1 MTRPLPTPTRPTK
14 PTLSSVAR
22 EAGVSK
28 STVSKV
34 LNRRPNISPDTR
46 AHVEEVI
53 ERLGYVPS
61 TGPRL
66 GSALRQVNIVFDTLI
81 NVHSLQVLDSVVAA
95 AAQTGI
101 DVVVNVL
108 KHPHPE
114 DATPLGSGWAKG
126 LVAKGSVGVI
136 VVTSELTPQQRRL
149 FRQESL
155 GVVVIDPINP
165 LDDDTISVGSTNFAG
180 GVQATRHLL
189 ELGHRR
195 IAFAGGPPNSSAS
208 RERLQAFRS
217 TLEAAGIEPDQRH
230 IVEFGFQFEAGLSM
244 TNTLLDTP
252 EPPTAIFAGSDTIAL
267 GALEAARER
276 GIRVPDELSI
286 IGFDDT
292 YAAAMSAPPLTTIR
306 QPLSDIGRVALR
318 TLLQLTRG
326 ERPDSRHIQLAT
338 RLVVRE
344 STGAPT
350 SDQPINS

>member
-1 MTRPLPTPTRPTK
+1 M
-14 PTLSSVAR
+14 
-22 EAGVSK
+22 SK

-34 LNRRPNISPDTR
+34 LNRRPNISPETR
-46 AHVEEVI
+46 AQVEAVI

-66 GSALRQVNIVFDTLI
+66 GSELRQVNIVFDTLI

-95 AAQTGI
+95 SAETGI

-108 KHPHPE
+108 NHSYPD
-114 DATPLGSGWAKG
+114 DATPLSGGWVTDLA
-126 LVAKGSVGVI
+126 AKGSVGVI
-136 VVTSELTPQQRRL
+136 IVTSELTPQQRRR
-149 FRQESL
+149 FRQAGL
-155 GVVVIDPINP
+155 GVVVIDPLNP
-165 LDDDTISVGSTNFAG
+165 LDDDTVSVGSTNFAG

-189 ELGHRR
+189 ALGHRR

-217 TLEAAGIEPDQRH
+217 TLEAEGIEPDQRL
-230 IVEFGFQFEAGLSM
+230 ILEAGFQFEAGMRM
-244 TNTLLDTP
+244 TNTLLDVP
-252 EPPTAIFAGSDTIAL
+252 EPPTAIFAACDTSAL

-350 SDQPINS
+350 SAGS

>member
-1 MTRPLPTPTRPTK
+1 MSQQAPTPARVSRPTL
-14 PTLSSVAR
+14 TSVAR

-34 LNRRPNISPDTR
+34 LNRRPNISPETR
-46 AHVEEVI
+46 ARVEEVI

-66 GSALRQVNIVFDTLI
+66 GSELRQVNIVFDTLV

-95 AAQTGI
+95 AAEAGI

-108 KHPHPE
+108 NHGHRE
-114 DATPLGSGWAKG
+114 ENTPLGAGWVKDLA
-126 LVAKGSVGVI
+126 AKGSVGVI
-136 VVTSELTPQQRRL
+136 VVTSELTPQQRRR
-149 FRQESL
+149 FRQAGL
-155 GVVVIDPINP
+155 GVVVIDPLNP
-165 LDDDTISVGSTNFAG
+165 LDDDTVSVGSTNFAG

-189 ELGHRR
+189 GLGHRR

-208 RERLQAFRS
+208 RERLQAYRS
-217 TLEAAGIEPDQRH
+217 TLEAAGVEPDPRL
-230 IVEFGFQFEAGLSM
+230 ILEGGFQFESGMHM
-244 TNTLLDTP
+244 TNALLDVP
-252 EPPTAIFAGSDTIAL
+252 EPPTAIFAACDTSAL

-344 STGAPT
+344 STGTLAT
-350 SDQPINS
+350 H